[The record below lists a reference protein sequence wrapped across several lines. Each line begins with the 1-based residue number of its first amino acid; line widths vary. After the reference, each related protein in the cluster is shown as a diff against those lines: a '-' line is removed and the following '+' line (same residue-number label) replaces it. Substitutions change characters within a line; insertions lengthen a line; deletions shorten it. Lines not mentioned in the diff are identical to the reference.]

1 MDGKTYRQ
9 IVAIASVFGFVGG
22 WICGVFLALMACWTL
37 FAEGVPTESVI
48 LVGCALLV
56 CGLFFLLQRAQ
67 KRKALCSTGRNRAI
81 YFLFGS
87 VLGWLISGQFL
98 K

>member
-37 FAEGVPTESVI
+37 GV
-48 LVGCALLV
+48 
-56 CGLFFLLQRAQ
+56 
-67 KRKALCSTGRNRAI
+67 
-81 YFLFGS
+81 
-87 VLGWLISGQFL
+87 
-98 K
+98 